1 MPLSYLTELVGEWTP
16 CGGYDLWG
24 QKVWG
29 FLPQKLAL
37 RRGHDKDNLKVMV
50 TLEFQ
55 ISVQPTKR
63 WMYDFSCSIDCCRIV
78 GKMIPRLGRTPND
91 QFTLKGAKRV
101 QADHAGTWWG
111 GVGWNP
117 VRGLLSR
124 GDVGQDVQVQEYSF
138 LQNLGLYV
146 IYHIYS
152 IFKIYYTLK
161 NILLLG
167 SICFLPMFWTLL
179 VLIQWII
186 PKPDDNPFL
195 LLQVPKQGQETE
207 DTNGWL
213 KDCIVCN
220 SKR

>member
-1 MPLSYLTELVGEWTP
+1 MFHIWFSSNLLTCTNNKNICGVPLSYLTELVGEWTP

-50 TLEFQ
+50 TLEFHYLF
-55 ISVQPTKR
+55 ISVQPMKR
-63 WMYDFSCSIDCCRIV
+63 LMYFYSIDCFRIV
-78 GKMIPRLGRTPND
+78 GHMIPRLGKTPND

-117 VRGLLSR
+117 LWGLLSR
-124 GDVGQDVQVQEYSF
+124 GDVGQDVQVQEYYF
-138 LQNLGLYV
+138 LPNSGLH
-146 IYHIYS
+146 IIFHIYS

-167 SICFLPMFWTLL
+167 SICFLPMF
-179 VLIQWII
+179 
-186 PKPDDNPFL
+186 
-195 LLQVPKQGQETE
+195 
-207 DTNGWL
+207 
-213 KDCIVCN
+213 
-220 SKR
+220 